1 MSTQTSLAPSPT
13 PTTHPSRTPS
23 RSGKLQTITP
33 EQLPASLDLGITLGL
48 QTLRLGEGME
58 FRRSASPGHVGGF
71 GSHLSA
77 FNSEDSGVLL
87 HGQGQAQQLEMGEGQ
102 QQRPGAKRQLS
113 IQSLAGRHG
122 EGGRM
127 SKGLWLTGY
136 INSDDSDMSYETS
149 PATYTA
155 PSSEAGERMDVEQEY
170 GSDDEDK
177 ENMIE

>member
-102 QQRPGAKRQLS
+102 QQRPGRADVER
-113 IQSLAGRHG
+113 AVVD
-122 EGGRM
+122 
-127 SKGLWLTGY
+127 W